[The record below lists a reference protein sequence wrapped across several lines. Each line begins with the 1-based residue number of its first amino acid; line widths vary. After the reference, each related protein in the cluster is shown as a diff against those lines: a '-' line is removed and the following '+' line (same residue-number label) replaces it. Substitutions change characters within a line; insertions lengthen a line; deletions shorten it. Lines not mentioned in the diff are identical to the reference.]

1 MGDVRNLF
9 GTFVASSIPSKAR
22 NNARA
27 FSTGLPAAAV
37 RTIVRIHK
45 VGSDNYAP
53 RALRGA
59 EKKGINILCDQ
70 YLSAKHSNRRQKHLG
85 RNNCV
90 RNAAKG
96 IDTGIAI
103 NDK

>member
-1 MGDVRNLF
+1 MQTSDGCGEGGNALGDVRNLF

-27 FSTGLPAAAV
+27 FSAGLPAAAV

-53 RALRGA
+53 RVLRGA
-59 EKKGINILCDQ
+59 EKKG
-70 YLSAKHSNRRQKHLG
+70 
-85 RNNCV
+85 
-90 RNAAKG
+90 
-96 IDTGIAI
+96 
-103 NDK
+103 